1 MMYIHSHLILAI
13 SIILFSSILHQKE
26 FHVCAFSTDRTLLRK
41 PEGISSKTHGNN
53 RKSTFILNAASTPT
67 PSIFTDLDTIYTEAS
82 KTIKCP
88 FFKRRVADT
97 IDNIAMIV
105 RFLIIRHKSLW
116 SELDIDIDLEKR
128 MEAPGCKAIGRFIQ
142 TDENGYSIKH
152 RNLPLETIEQI
163 IIEDWSLSNKKG
175 YYITGKLNSTIYR
188 DDCLFSGPDPD
199 QPVRGLRKY
208 LGAASNLFDSA
219 KSYATLTDVRIVKD
233 DGLFRNS
240 KETVQVCWELKGVLM
255 LPWRPK
261 LKPFS
266 GWTKYHLDD
275 DGLIVHHEEGWNIG
289 VVEVFI
295 ATILPELAE
304 TIWGNG
310 STERTETT
318 T

>member
-1 MMYIHSHLILAI
+1 MYIHSHLILAI

-26 FHVCAFSTDRTLLRK
+26 FHACAFSTDRTLLRK

-219 KSYATLTDVRIVKD
+219 NSYATLTDVRIVKD
-233 DGLFRNS
+233 DDLFRNS

-266 GWTKYHLDD
+266 GWTKYHFDD